1 MFDSVS
7 WGELTVV
14 IGLGLFVIGKKDLPK
29 AAHMAGTQVGRVVGL
44 LQGARARADR
54 FAAHNEL
61 RQLQREL
68 QSGLREL
75 DLVKSELAVS
85 MSGRSV
91 GGGLGSMSMGPVSS
105 SRPLPSPSM
114 TRPATLASG
123 SIASS
128 QQTSLSQAPLTAN
141 NMATSSL
148 LDQSANDNPPHAPR
162 HQGHALPPPSQTI
175 AAVAQEEWA
184 KQGIAFTSKAELGS
198 GLHSYDAASSGSVL
212 LANMIQQSLIFDQ
225 YDRVVAQQDQAF
237 QSKMQQAQD
246 KFQSQ
251 QRGDKRKES

>member
-29 AAHMAGTQVGRVVGL
+29 AAHLAGTQVGRVVGL

-75 DLVKSELAVS
+75 DMVKSELAVS
-85 MSGRSV
+85 MSGQSAGGIGSSSV
-91 GGGLGSMSMGPVSS
+91 MNSSRRFSPSSTETSNVSARQSSISTKRPSNIVSS
-105 SRPLPSPSM
+105 SHNRIASTELENHNHSPQFHHHPLP
-114 TRPATLASG
+114 PAT
-123 SIASS
+123 
-128 QQTSLSQAPLTAN
+128 
-141 NMATSSL
+141 
-148 LDQSANDNPPHAPR
+148 
-162 HQGHALPPPSQTI
+162 QTI
-175 AAVAQEEWA
+175 AAVAEEEWV
-184 KQGIAFTSKAELGS
+184 KQGIAFKSRAELGA
-198 GLHSYDAASSGSVL
+198 GLTSFDASTSGSVL

-225 YDRVVAQQDQAF
+225 YDRVVAEQDEAM
-237 QSKMQQAQD
+237 QSRIERAKENVLLA
-246 KFQSQ
+246 
-251 QRGDKRKES
+251 RKGEKQTSSEEIEKS